1 MNVNRW
7 GPGDPLVLGLLL
19 CAGILLALCVGAVPL
34 TPLQLLTTLAG
45 EGSTLQE
52 TLILDLRLPRVLGAA
67 VIGALLALTGALS
80 QGLFRNPLADPSLI
94 GVTGGA
100 SLGGALALSLGL
112 ASGTQGDLW
121 LSLSAF
127 GGGLAAVGLVY
138 AIARNVDGTGVA
150 TLLLAGVAITA
161 LAGALVS
168 LLELAVANSTLR
180 QVALW
185 RLGSVAGIGYA
196 DLTLASAV
204 LVLLGILTLPL
215 HGFLNALLLG
225 EAEAGHLGYA
235 VVRLKSLL
243 IVCIA
248 AGMGVTVALAGAVA
262 FVGLVV
268 PHMVRLYAGPEHRRL
283 LPRATILGALILVLA
298 DAVSRSVM
306 PPAEIPLGVIT
317 ALMGVPY
324 FLTLLRRHGRRL
336 VSA

>member
-1 MNVNRW
+1 M
-7 GPGDPLVLGLLL
+7 GLLL
-19 CAGILLALCVGAVPL
+19 GAGILVALCVGAVPL
-34 TPLQLLTTLAG
+34 TPAELLTTLRG
-45 EGSTLQE
+45 NGSPLQG

-100 SLGGALALSLGL
+100 SLGGALALTLGI
-112 ASGTQGDLW
+112 ASGAQGDLW
-121 LSLSAF
+121 LAVSAFCGGLSAV
-127 GGGLAAVGLVY
+127 ALVY
-138 AIARNVDGTGVA
+138 GIARSVDGTGVA

-185 RLGSVAGIGYA
+185 RLGSVAGMGYG
-196 DLTLASAV
+196 D
-204 LVLLGILTLPL
+204 LVLGALVLALLWIMTFPL

-225 EAEAGHLGYA
+225 EAEAGHLGYN
-235 VVRLKSLL
+235 VSRLKLLL
-243 IVCIA
+243 IVSVA
-248 AGMGVTVALAGAVA
+248 AGMGVTVALAGAIA

-283 LPRATILGALILVLA
+283 LPRSALLGALILVLA
-298 DAVSRSVM
+298 DALSRSVL

-317 ALMGVPY
+317 ALLGVPY

-336 VSA
+336 VST